1 MSETEYSICYGE
13 NNIPYEM
20 SFSQRKSLAISVHPD
35 SSVLVKA
42 PLGTAP
48 EDIEI
53 RVKKKARWIKRQ
65 IRYFEQF
72 NPRTPDRKYVG
83 GETHLYLGKKYRLKI
98 NNDTKNS
105 VKLINGFFLITSPD
119 TDPVMIKKLLDNWYR
134 QKASIYFTKIFDE
147 CWDKF
152 KKRDCTKP
160 QLKILKLQK
169 RWGSLSKSGTL
180 SLNIDLIKTP
190 KECLEYV
197 VIHELCHLAHHDHSP
212 EFYKLLE
219 ISLPDWIKRKRN
231 LEMALA

>member
-1 MSETEYSICYGE
+1 MSETGYSICYGE
-13 NNIPYEM
+13 NDIPYQM
-20 SFSQRKSLAISVHPD
+20 SFSQRKSLEISVHPD

-42 PLGTAP
+42 PFGTDP

-83 GETHLYLGKKYRLKI
+83 GETHLYLGKQYRLKI

-105 VKLINGFFLITSPD
+105 VKLINGFFLISSRD
-119 TDPVMIKKLLDNWYR
+119 TDHVMIKKLLDNWYR
-134 QKASIYFTKIFDE
+134 QKATLYFTKIFDE
-147 CWDKF
+147 CWGKF
-152 KKRDCTKP
+152 KKMNYIKP
-160 QLKILKLQK
+160 TLKIIKLQK

-180 SLNIDLIKTP
+180 SLNIDLIKAP

-197 VIHELCHLAHHDHSP
+197 VIHELCHLLHHDHSSS
-212 EFYKLLE
+212 FYKALDKL
-219 ISLPDWIKRKRN
+219 LPDWVQRKLR
-231 LEMALA
+231 LEMALI